1 VPFPR
6 LASAAAAC
14 LLAVQLHAQGTNE
27 AGTWIRQIATT
38 DADVHAIP
46 FGFVIESVT
55 GHRVL
60 AFDPTNAVDAE
71 VSRRVGEALDRVLR
85 QMNGTNSPL
94 RSVKRINEAS
104 RFFETAIREE
114 LNTFDGITCTVP
126 MTEEGR
132 TQRSGYPDLRL
143 VHRSSGRVF
152 FLDPKLRGPK
162 ARASSLRTFY
172 YEPRFATNKVLDD
185 AVHLLVG
192 IEHDGAAAGQWTFT
206 RWELVDLS
214 SLKLELKAEFQ
225 ASNRDLYQPA
235 TIVGQ
240 SPEPDENKTG
250 APLPER
256 P

>member
-38 DADVHAIP
+38 DSDVHAIP